1 MRRLWGLVSGA
12 VAAAVVVGLYLMV
25 LTRGGI
31 LP

>member
-1 MRRLWGLVSGA
+1 VRRAFELVSG
-12 VAAAVVVGLYLMV
+12 VVVAAVVVGLYLMV